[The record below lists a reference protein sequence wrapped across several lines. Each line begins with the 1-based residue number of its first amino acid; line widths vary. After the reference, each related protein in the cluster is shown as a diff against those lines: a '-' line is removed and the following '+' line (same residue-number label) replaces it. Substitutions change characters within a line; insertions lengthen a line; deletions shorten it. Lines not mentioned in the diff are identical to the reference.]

1 MHSDWAASNEIKS
14 PKNVFKIPLTKTL
27 HCTDDMPPCCI
38 ITEWGGRRKWK
49 SAPVGETGNYLASTP
64 TLRLISCEIR
74 VQGILQ
80 KLGLFPN
87 ILGEM
92 HQDTQQALSPSND
105 DTYFYEGCGREGPIR
120 CIFLCEFHPTAGP
133 KIACQVC
140 CAFLFIYFINTNAI
154 VIFRFLRILYQRRF
168 SMQCQSTLYPNSNSK
183 GVFWLCK
190 FHQNKYL
197 KIIII
202 STKIFFSNVLGHKIT
217 GFPIS
222 ISNKKYARNA
232 FYFNLCFVC
241 DAWARTVQYEGV
253 VKKLA
258 EYFVIFLLQEQV
270 NIITIA
276 NFSTDD
282 DGARN

>member
-1 MHSDWAASNEIKS
+1 
-14 PKNVFKIPLTKTL
+14 
-27 HCTDDMPPCCI
+27 
-38 ITEWGGRRKWK
+38 
-49 SAPVGETGNYLASTP
+49 
-64 TLRLISCEIR
+64 
-74 VQGILQ
+74 
-80 KLGLFPN
+80 
-87 ILGEM
+87 
-92 HQDTQQALSPSND
+92 
-105 DTYFYEGCGREGPIR
+105 
-120 CIFLCEFHPTAGP
+120 
-133 KIACQVC
+133 
-140 CAFLFIYFINTNAI
+140 
-154 VIFRFLRILYQRRF
+154 
-168 SMQCQSTLYPNSNSK
+168 
-183 GVFWLCK
+183 
-190 FHQNKYL
+190 
-197 KIIII
+197 
-202 STKIFFSNVLGHKIT
+202 LGHKIT